1 MKIAVPVKDN
11 SLEIFPRT
19 GQAPYFAIFN
29 DSTFSH
35 LIKNLIEEH
44 EEKEEDSS
52 KDHVEFH
59 RKQVEA
65 LGDIDAVLVLKI
77 GKHIKQ
83 ALEEKNIQ
91 IIEFPNS
98 DYKNAK
104 ELIENYFNNK
114 K

>member
-29 DSTFSH
+29 DSKFSH
-35 LIKNLIEEH
+35 LVKNTIEEH
-44 EEKEEDSS
+44 DEENASI
-52 KDHVEFH
+52 DHVEFH

-98 DYKNAK
+98 NFKNAK
-104 ELIENYFNNK
+104 DLIEAYFNNK
-114 K
+114 N